1 MRSTPPSSRRSF
13 CTAWLDRAASYCEP
27 VATLLARLVFGQAF
41 VVTGWG
47 KLHDL
52 DSVVAFFTEL
62 GIPLPGVQAPMVAT
76 IEFVGGLLLLLGLG
90 TRVAALLLTSTML
103 VALATAHRGDF
114 VPALTFAKSLADVTP
129 FPFLVGLLWI
139 IARGAGGLSVD
150 GMLRRRPP
158 AVGR

>member
-1 MRSTPPSSRRSF
+1 MHPLLARVSASVEAISSRTEP
-13 CTAWLDRAASYCEP
+13 TA
-27 VATLLARLVFGQAF
+27 LLLTRLVFGQAF
-41 VVTGWG
+41 LVTGWG
-47 KLHDL
+47 KLGNL
-52 DSVVAFFTEL
+52 AGITKFFEEL
-62 GIPLPGVQAPMVAT
+62 GIPLASVQAPMVAT